1 MFTCI
6 LYPKILGVSIQNP
19 KLFGVRVL
27 LQFCGGDIVQT
38 DRIRTKA
45 KECGRSLSYLC
56 RALGVTNGYFV
67 DIERQNR
74 NIPREKLD
82 IIAVEL
88 NTTPEYLSYKTDDPN
103 PKEKEPVEALDEVEA
118 AVLEIL
124 RTMTVEEKLDLI
136 EYLKR
141 K

>member
-1 MFTCI
+1 M
-6 LYPKILGVSIQNP
+6 
-19 KLFGVRVL
+19 
-27 LQFCGGDIVQT
+27 QT
-38 DRIRTKA
+38 DRIRAKA

-88 NTTPEYLSYKTDDPN
+88 NTTSEYLLYETDDPN
-103 PKEKEPVEALDEVEA
+103 PKEKEPVEALDE
-118 AVLEIL
+118 LEQEVISIL
-124 RTMTVEEKLDLI
+124 RGMSVEQKLHLV
-136 EYLKR
+136 EFLR
-141 K
+141 KK